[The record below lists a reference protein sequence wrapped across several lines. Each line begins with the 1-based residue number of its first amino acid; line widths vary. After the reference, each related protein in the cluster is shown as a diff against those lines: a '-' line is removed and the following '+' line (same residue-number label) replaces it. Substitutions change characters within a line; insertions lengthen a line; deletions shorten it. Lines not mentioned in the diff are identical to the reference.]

1 MTLDPKNFDA
11 FCEEIRREAAKMDKA
26 DLRDLYEKVEGH
38 GLKELRGRLDGP
50 GLRLI
55 AKRGMIGCAEF
66 IMLID
71 AAMMIDGMP
80 DGYITR
86 ANNEMR
92 QIMNRALDSVRTY
105 LEEGEYHIRRDA
117 E

>member
-1 MTLDPKNFDA
+1 MTLDPKDFDA
-11 FCEEIRREAAKMDKA
+11 FLEEVRREAAKMDKA
-26 DLRDLYEKVEGH
+26 DLRDLHDKLEGH
-38 GLKELRGRLDGP
+38 GLKELRGRLDEP

-80 DGYITR
+80 DGYIMR
-86 ANNEMR
+86 ANVEMR
-92 QIMNRALDSVRTY
+92 QIQNRALDSVRTY

>member
-1 MTLDPKNFDA
+1 MTLDPENFEA
-11 FCEEIRREAAKMDKA
+11 FCEEVRREAAKMDKA
-26 DLRDLYEKVEGH
+26 DPRDLCEKLEGK
-38 GLKELRGRLDGP
+38 GLKELRGRLDEP
-50 GLRLI
+50 SLRLI

-66 IMLID
+66 LMLID

-80 DGYITR
+80 DGDIMR
-86 ANNEMR
+86 ANREMR
-92 QIMNRALDSVRTY
+92 QILNRALDSVGTY